1 MSMKIPISRPYFG
14 DEERAAIVEPLETG
28 WVVQGPKVAEFERLF
43 GAYTGAVNSVATSS
57 CTTALHLSLVALG
70 IGPGDEVIVPS
81 FTWVATANAVEMVG
95 ARPVFV
101 DIELETFNLDPD
113 RVEAAITDRTRAIIP
128 VSLFGVSAPIHPVMQ
143 LAARRGLKVIEDA
156 ACAVGAWYGGRHAGT
171 IADVA
176 CFSFHPRKAITT
188 GEGGMVITAD
198 ADLAQV
204 VRSLRDHGAS
214 RSDLTRHLSKR
225 SYVLPEFD
233 VVGYN
238 YRMTD
243 IQGALGVAQM
253 ARLEAILELRTE
265 RARVYDRWLQDID
278 WLRPQALPPGSRHG
292 YQSYV
297 CLYRP
302 DDPSLSNL
310 EELHQGRNNLM
321 DSLEAAG
328 IATRP
333 GTHAVHTL
341 GFYRRKYGIKPEDV
355 PNSLI
360 ADRLTI
366 ALPLYA
372 QMTPAEQEY
381 VLEHLSATRAGAV

>member
-43 GAYTGAVNSVATSS
+43 GAYTGAANSVATSS

-70 IGPGDEVIVPS
+70 IRPGDEVIVPS

-101 DIELETFNLDPD
+101 DIELDTFNLDLD
-113 RVEAAITDRTRAIIP
+113 RVEAAVTDRTRAIIP
-128 VSLFGVSAPIHPVMQ
+128 VSLFGVSAPIDAVMEV
-143 LAARRGLKVIEDA
+143 AARRGLKVIEDA
-156 ACAVGAWYGGRHAGT
+156 ACAVGAWYDGRHAGT
-171 IADVA
+171 IADA
-176 CFSFHPRKAITT
+176 GCFSFHPRKAITT

-198 ADLAQV
+198 ADLAQL

-233 VVGYN
+233 RVGYN

-265 RARVYDRWLQDID
+265 RARVYDRWLQEID
-278 WLRPQALPPGSRHG
+278 WLRPQALPPGCRHG

-372 QMTPAEQEY
+372 QMTPDEQEY
-381 VLEHLSATRAGAV
+381 VLEHLSATRAGAR